1 MAARERLRIAVQKS
15 GRLNE
20 KSLSLLGQCGLNFDV
35 QRGRERL
42 LYQSADFPIDLM
54 LVRDDDIP
62 EYVADGVCDLGV
74 VGLNVLEERFPNKNA
89 VAVLR
94 ELGFGR
100 CRLAIAVPNAARFT
114 GPKSLSGLRVATSYP
129 IILKRFLQ
137 KNKVKAQIVELSGSV
152 EIAPS
157 LEVADAVCD
166 LVSTGATLTSNGLK
180 EVLPILQS
188 QALLISGRRASATA
202 RAQTERLLQ
211 RIDGVLQAVDA
222 KYVMMNA
229 PRSALPDIQ
238 RIIPGMESPSVIPLG
253 GPGDKVAVHAVARE
267 NVFWETIEKLK
278 GVGATSILVLNIEKI
293 VA

>member
-20 KSLSLLGQCGLNFDV
+20 KSLALLAQCGLNFDV

-74 VGLNVLEERFPNKNA
+74 VGLNVLEERFPENDR
-89 VAVLR
+89 VTTLR

-100 CRLAIAVPNAARFT
+100 CRLAIAVPNAARFA
-114 GPKSLSGLRVATSYP
+114 GPKSLAGLRVATTYP
-129 IILKRFLQ
+129 VILKRFLD
-137 KNKVKAQIVELSGSV
+137 KNKVKARIVELSGSV

-180 EVLPILQS
+180 EVLPILHS
-188 QALLISGRRASATA
+188 QALLISGRKPSASA

-222 KYVMMNA
+222 KYIMMNA
-229 PRSALPDIQ
+229 PRSALPAIQ
-238 RIIPGMESPSVIPLG
+238 AIIPGMESPSVIPLG

-267 NVFWETIEKLK
+267 NVFWDTIEKLK
-278 GVGATSILVLNIEKI
+278 GVGASSILVLNIEKI